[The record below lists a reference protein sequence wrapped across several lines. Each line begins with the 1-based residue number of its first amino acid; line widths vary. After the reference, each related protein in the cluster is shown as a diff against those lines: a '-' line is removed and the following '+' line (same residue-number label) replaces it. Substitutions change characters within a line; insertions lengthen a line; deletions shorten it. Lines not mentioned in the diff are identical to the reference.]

1 MAGTRVK
8 SELRDLGDRLRKLR
22 EKDGISVAVLAKKV
36 GVSDGTIASLEKKKA
51 KRLQGNT
58 YKRLVKF
65 LGNNGTSAPKKP
77 TRRRPESSPGP
88 VELPNMSEVEEAL
101 GLDTSSSE
109 TPALKLSFGRMSIT
123 IEVD

>member
-8 SELRDLGDRLRKLR
+8 SELRDLGARLRKIR
-22 EKDGISVAVLAKKV
+22 EKDGISVSVLAKKV

-51 KRLQGNT
+51 KLLQGST
-58 YKRLVKF
+58 YKRVVKF
-65 LGNNGTSAPKKP
+65 LGNNGNSAPKKP
-77 TRRRPESSPGP
+77 TRRPTSSPGP
-88 VELPNMSEVEEAL
+88 VELPSMSEVEKAL